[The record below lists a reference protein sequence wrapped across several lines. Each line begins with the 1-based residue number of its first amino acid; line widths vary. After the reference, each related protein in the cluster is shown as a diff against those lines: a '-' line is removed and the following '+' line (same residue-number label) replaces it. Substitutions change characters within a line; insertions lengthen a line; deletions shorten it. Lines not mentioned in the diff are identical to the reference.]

1 MTKTWL
7 ITGSANGLGRSIAE
21 AVLDNGD
28 RLVATARRADLLADL
43 QEKYGDKIAVATLDV
58 TNGAAAQAAAVRA
71 VPHILAASVS
81 PSVVGS
87 GSVVRAVVS
96 TPPDVVS
103 VVAHAGGT
111 AIAVPRVGPGRFAGS
126 TTLPPL
132 PPFARG
138 GYAVTFVASDARG
151 VTTQSAVGVTVR

>member
-1 MTKTWL
+1 M
-7 ITGSANGLGRSIAE
+7 
-21 AVLDNGD
+21 
-28 RLVATARRADLLADL
+28 RAP
-43 QEKYGDKIAVATLDV
+43 
-58 TNGAAAQAAAVRA
+58 AAAQAAAVRA
-71 VPHILAASVS
+71 VPQILAASVS

-87 GSVVRAVVS
+87 GFVVRAVVS
-96 TPPDVVS
+96 TTPDVVS